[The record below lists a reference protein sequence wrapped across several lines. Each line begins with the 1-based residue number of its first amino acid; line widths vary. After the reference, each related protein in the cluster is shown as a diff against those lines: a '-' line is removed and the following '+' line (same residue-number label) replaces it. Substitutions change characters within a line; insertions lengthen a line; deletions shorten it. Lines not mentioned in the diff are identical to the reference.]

1 LEVPIGA
8 GGREYAGLHQRKQN
22 REIGRHGDE
31 EGGLMNLYLCTA
43 NGVFGPFG
51 DYIHASTPAEA
62 RLKFWRSFKVTPFS
76 VVFERRAK

>member
-1 LEVPIGA
+1 LEIPIGA
-8 GGREYAGLHQRKQN
+8 GGHFDPRHQQGKQD

-31 EGGLMNLYLCTA
+31 EGGVMNLYLCTA

-51 DYIHASTPAEA
+51 DYVHASTPAEA

-76 VVFERRAK
+76 VKFERRAK

>member
-1 LEVPIGA
+1 
-8 GGREYAGLHQRKQN
+8 
-22 REIGRHGDE
+22 
-31 EGGLMNLYLCTA
+31 MNLYLCHA

-51 DYIHASTPAEA
+51 DYIHASTPDEA

>member
-1 LEVPIGA
+1 WRQSPQ
-8 GGREYAGLHQRKQN
+8 HSNSNQ
-22 REIGRHGDE
+22 E
-31 EGGLMNLYLCTA
+31 ETTMNLYLCTA

-62 RLKFWRSFKVTPFS
+62 RLKFYRNHKVTPFA

>member
-1 LEVPIGA
+1 
-8 GGREYAGLHQRKQN
+8 
-22 REIGRHGDE
+22 
-31 EGGLMNLYLCTA
+31 MNLYLCTA

-62 RLKFWRSFKVTPFS
+62 RLKFWRQFKLTPFS